1 MQVTVENS
9 GGLQRRLTVQVPAG
23 DVQGKIDARLRE
35 IGKTTRLKGFRPG
48 RIPMTVLKQRF
59 GSSVRNEILSETMQ
73 SSLYEAIQQESL
85 KPAGN
90 PVIESVPELKGDA
103 DLEFIATI
111 EVFPEFETI
120 DVSKLELQ
128 APAVNVSED
137 DIDEMLQTLREQRR
151 DWAEVQRKA
160 EEGDQVLFEY
170 AATTDAGRFPEEG
183 MSLQAVVIGQS
194 GFDALEK
201 VLQGLV
207 SGGVEEVELAFP
219 EQFNVPEL
227 AGQSAQATIKLN
239 SVREPT
245 LPEID
250 EEFIKSFAIDS
261 GEMDEMRSEVR
272 ANLEREMKTAR
283 LTYVKT
289 QVLKRLLDEFPEL
302 DVPESMVH
310 QEASQLQAQ
319 QAQRRGEQPDPS
331 QLESFMDRSRRR
343 VKAGLLIGEIARQN
357 DILADGARVREAI
370 ETVAETYEQS
380 QEVVNMY
387 YNNPEMM
394 RAIESSVLEEQVVD
408 WALENAKVETTDMSF
423 KDLIN
428 AAAESRKGL

>member
-23 DVQGKIDARLRE
+23 EVQGKIEERLRE
-35 IGKTTRLKGFRPG
+35 IGKTARLKGFRPG
-48 RIPMTVLKQRF
+48 RIPMNVLKQRY
-59 GSSVRNEILSETMQ
+59 GSSVRNEILSQTMQ
-73 SSLYEAIQQESL
+73 RSLFDAIQQESL

-90 PVIESVPELKGDA
+90 PVIESVPELQGDK
-103 DLEFIATI
+103 DIEFTATI

-120 DVSKLELQ
+120 KAGDLKLKNPQTEISD
-128 APAVNVSED
+128 A

-151 DWAEVQRKA
+151 DWKDVERKPKA
-160 EEGDQVLFEY
+160 GDQVLFEY
-170 AATTDAGRFPEEG
+170 AASTDEGRAPESG
-183 MSLQAVVIGQS
+183 MTPLGILIGES

-201 VLQGLV
+201 ALKKMAAGDEEELDLTFPDEFHVDALAGKTAKTTLRLNAV
-207 SGGVEEVELAFP
+207 REEV
-219 EQFNVPEL
+219 
-227 AGQSAQATIKLN
+227 
-239 SVREPT
+239 

-250 EEFIKSFAIDS
+250 EAFIKSFAIDS
-261 GEMDEMRSEVR
+261 GDINDMRTEVR
-272 ANLEREMKTAR
+272 ANLARELKGAR
-283 LTYVKT
+283 LTYVKS
-289 QVLKRLLDEFPEL
+289 QVLKRLLDVFPGLE
-302 DVPESMVH
+302 VPESMVFS
-310 QEASQLQAQ
+310 EASQLQGRDAQ
-319 QAQRRGEQPDPS
+319 QRGEQPDPS
-331 QLESFMDRSRRR
+331 KVQNYMDIARRR

-357 DILADGARVREAI
+357 DILVDGARVRSAI

-380 QEVVNMY
+380 QEVVQMY

-408 WALENAKVETTDMSF
+408 WALENAKVEAQAMSF